1 MKLRLSS
8 ILLLFSVFSGFSQK
22 NNSSFEFTQTI
33 NIVYSSQNPLVN
45 TTAQLFKQ
53 DIEQVFGVKVNL
65 NPKNDNQHN
74 TQIILRIV
82 GDKAPVEL
90 KNSLAQNDRKIAGQW
105 EVFSY
110 SNQSKAK
117 KQTLIITG
125 SNARGLAYGVFELSK
140 KWGVNPWYFWADV
153 PIAKLA
159 SKKVIIKDTISA
171 EPSVKYRGIFIND
184 EDWGLQPWAAK
195 TFDTQTKDIGP
206 ATYAKVFELL
216 LRLKANIIW
225 PAMHPSTK
233 AFYHFAEN
241 KEIAKKYGIVMGT
254 SHAEPMMRNNVDEWI
269 DKTMGD
275 YNYFTNKDKIIN
287 YWESRIQEIK
297 DYENFYTLGMRGK
310 HDSGMEGVKDINKAV
325 ETTEEIIGIQRDL
338 LKKNLNKPLEDIP
351 QTMTLYKEVLH
362 LYENGMKVPD
372 DITLMWPDD
381 NYGYIKNLS
390 NETERKRKG
399 GSGVYYHISYWGR
412 PHDYLWLGTTHPAL
426 IHFEMN
432 KAYEMDARKIWIVNV
447 GDIKSNEYGTQLFLD
462 MAYNMKPFQQEKSIK
477 EHLCSWTYS
486 LLKSTK
492 PADLLWQY
500 YQLAFVRK
508 PEFMGWSQTEPT
520 RATHPTD
527 FSATEVDQRL
537 KDYVQLE
544 KETLE
549 NRPIDKSLVDAY
561 FQLVEYPIL
570 AASEMNQKFL
580 YLDKFYEKPI
590 EQRDNA
596 DENLKASIK
605 SYQDI
610 QELTSYYN
618 NQLSGGKWKFMM
630 DASPRNLPVFNSP
643 EKLLK
648 VEQKKAVVSQNTIK
662 IPAGDFISVKQ
673 GAKAFWKK
681 IAEPS
686 FSGSSVASC
695 PFQLGTSL
703 DSTHISELPTL
714 TYQFNVNEKSALNLT
729 VVALPLH
736 PLQFGIGQKIGIQ
749 IDDQKVQF
757 VNFQTYDRSEEWKQN
772 VLTNTAKRI
781 LKTKELSSGEH
792 TLKIFMIDAGVVL
805 DHFLLSFN

>member
-1 MKLRLSS
+1 MKLRLSF
-8 ILLLFSVFSGFSQK
+8 IFLIFFVFNAFSQQ
-22 NNSSFEFTQTI
+22 NNSSFEFTPTI
-33 NIVYSSQNPLVN
+33 NIVYSSQHPLVN
-45 TTAQLFKQ
+45 TTTQLFKQ
-53 DIEQVFGVKVNL
+53 DIEQVFGIKVNL
-65 NPKNDNQHN
+65 NQKTDP
-74 TQIILRIV
+74 QIILRIV
-82 GDKAPVEL
+82 GDKVPAEL
-90 KNSLAQNDRKIAGQW
+90 KNLITQNDKKIAGKW

-117 KQTLIITG
+117 KQILIITG
-125 SNARGLAYGVFELSK
+125 SDARGLAYGVFELSK
-140 KWGVNPWYFWADV
+140 KLGVNPWYFWDDV
-153 PIAKLA
+153 PIAKLT
-159 SKKVIIKDTISA
+159 SKKVIIRDTISA

-233 AFYHFAEN
+233 AFYHFPEN
-241 KEIAKKYGIVMGT
+241 KEIAKKYGIIMGT

-287 YWESRIQEIK
+287 YWESRIKEIK

-310 HDSGMEGVKDINKAV
+310 HDSGMEGVKDISKAV
-325 ETTEEIIGIQRDL
+325 ETTEEIIQLQRDL

-362 LYENGMKVPD
+362 LYENGLKVPD

-390 NETERKRKG
+390 NEAERKRKG

-447 GDIKSNEYGTQLFLD
+447 GDIKANEYGTQLFLD
-462 MAYNMKPFQQEKSIK
+462 MAYNIKPFQQGKSIK
-477 EHLCSWTYS
+477 EHLSNWTYS

-492 PADLLWQY
+492 PADLLWKY

-527 FSATEVDQRL
+527 FSAAEIDERL
-537 KDYVQLE
+537 KDYLQLE
-544 KETLE
+544 KETLD
-549 NRPIDKSLVDAY
+549 NRPVDKSLSDAY

-570 AASEMNQKFL
+570 AASKMNQKFL

-590 EQRDNA
+590 DQRDNA
-596 DENLKASIK
+596 NENLKASIK
-605 SYQDI
+605 SYQGI

-618 NQLSGGKWKFMM
+618 NQLAGGKWKFMM
-630 DASPRNLPVFNSP
+630 DASPRDLPVFNSP

-648 VEQKKAVVSQNTIK
+648 VEQKKTVVTQKTTK

-681 IAEPS
+681 IGEPS
-686 FSGSSVASC
+686 FSGSSVVSG

-703 DSTHISELPTL
+703 DSTNLGELPTL
-714 TYQFNVNEKSALNLT
+714 TYRFNVSEKSALKLT

-736 PLQFGIGQKIGIQ
+736 PLQFSIGQRVGIQ
-749 IDDQKVQF
+749 IDDQKVQV

-781 LKTKELSSGEH
+781 LKTKELGSGEH
-792 TLKIFMIDAGVVL
+792 TFKIFMIDTGVVL